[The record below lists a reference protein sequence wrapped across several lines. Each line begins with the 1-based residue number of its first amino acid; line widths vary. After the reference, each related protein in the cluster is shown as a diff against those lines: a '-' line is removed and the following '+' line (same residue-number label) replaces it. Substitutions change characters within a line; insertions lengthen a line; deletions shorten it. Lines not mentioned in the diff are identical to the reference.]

1 MDSIL
6 KPIEESGVLSSE
18 SFEKPL
24 MPIAL
29 IILDI
34 NMPMID
40 GLEAAQLVKERFDE
54 LNQRLIEKNNL
65 LASSTHSRLV
75 VRPMLVHLT

>member
-1 MDSIL
+1 
-6 KPIEESGVLSSE
+6 
-18 SFEKPL
+18 

-34 NMPMID
+34 NMPVID
-40 GLEAAQLVKERFDE
+40 GLEAAQLVKERFDD

-65 LASSTHSRLV
+65 LTSSTHSRLV
-75 VRPMLVHLT
+75 VRPMLVHLTQFDLHFQQFIR